1 VQHPARYPAELPE
14 YFIRMLTDP
23 GDIVVDPF
31 AGSCVT
37 GEVAERLDRKWM
49 CVELIE
55 DYLKGALG
63 RFVREP
69 AASGKPPAD
78 AKDNGN
84 YYRVPRPGILWN
96 GAHGAPLAADG
107 GAKRQLSGTPKVPL
121 EITAK
126 KKPRGGKSARS
137 VATSS

>member
-1 VQHPARYPAELPE
+1 
-14 YFIRMLTDP
+14 MLTDP
-23 GDIVVDPF
+23 GDLIVDPF

-37 GEVAERLDRKWM
+37 GEVAERLDRRWI

-69 AASGKPPAD
+69 AASGKEPAD
-78 AKDNGN
+78 PKDNKN

-96 GAHGAPLAADG
+96 GAHGAPLPADG
-107 GAKRQLSGTPKVPL
+107 GAKRELNGKHKFQTDIG
-121 EITAK
+121 K
-126 KKPRGGKSARS
+126 KKKSRGAAGS
-137 VATSS
+137 